1 MFCSVYIKMYVLY
14 LISCFFFFFFVFGQ
28 IVIFVPLFIFFV
40 KINFGPDF
48 VSNVMSPVSPTII
61 FLLFNVLSYDL

>member
-1 MFCSVYIKMYVLY
+1 MYVLY
-14 LISCFFFFFFVFGQ
+14 LISCFFFFFFGQ

>member
-14 LISCFFFFFFVFGQ
+14 LISCFFFFFVFGQ

-40 KINFGPDF
+40 TINFGPDF